1 MTTNPYETPRTK
13 PELKKPGAAQSAWD
27 RCPLCETSLQR
38 WAVFNTVSYFR
49 CETCGSRLSL
59 QAHWSFAWIMLAILA
74 PWLAVVVMQRVYGVW
89 TEYSLPPQLLGIKF
103 ILVGLAVRY
112 LFGKIVVK
120 SSGLL

>member
-1 MTTNPYETPRTK
+1 MTTNPYETPRTE
-13 PELKKPGAAQSAWD
+13 PELKKPLALQSSWD
-27 RCPLCETSLQR
+27 RCPLCEASLQR

-49 CETCGSRLSL
+49 CETCGARLSL
-59 QAHWSFAWIMLAILA
+59 QAHWSFALIMLAILA

-89 TEYSLPPQLLGIKF
+89 TEYSSLPHLLGITF
-103 ILVGLAVRY
+103 FLVGLAVRY